1 MCIKSLQLPLH
12 LIELLKFEKKVQNVI
27 SAKSKIANI
36 SEMSLKKTI
45 NLHENTLLCKSLK
58 PENTYN
64 NNNNNGKTM
73 FMVLSSWPIATA
85 RVHPVHLDECRSVR
99 RAAADPPTK
108 PINLGLESA
117 CIGCDMTY
125 IHHRHFIITQPESW
139 YSFYRPMEGG
149 RLSQPRHTACSGF
162 CSPI

>member
-1 MCIKSLQLPLH
+1 MH

-73 FMVLSSWPIATA
+73 FMVLSS
-85 RVHPVHLDECRSVR
+85 
-99 RAAADPPTK
+99 
-108 PINLGLESA
+108 
-117 CIGCDMTY
+117 
-125 IHHRHFIITQPESW
+125 
-139 YSFYRPMEGG
+139 
-149 RLSQPRHTACSGF
+149 
-162 CSPI
+162 